1 MSRFREEMKVIPG
14 AAWAIA
20 GLLYLAGLLCSWLV
34 FFPRD
39 AKSDQWPLPALLIFG
54 VVIPLFLV
62 VYVLLVGYVNADARR
77 RGMRHIMWTL
87 LALFIPNAIGFIL
100 YFIMREPL
108 LRPCPGCGTMVSQG
122 FAFCSKCGGALAHSC
137 PQCRA
142 AVQPEWSHCTKCG
155 TGLRAA

>member
-1 MSRFREEMKVIPG
+1 MSRFREEMKVIPRT
-14 AAWAIA
+14 AWAIA
-20 GLLYLAGLLCSWLV
+20 IILYVGFVAFTQMV
-34 FFPRD
+34 
-39 AKSDQWPLPALLIFG
+39 WPHGWWTLFA
-54 VVIPLFLV
+54 VVMPLFLA

-77 RGMRHIMWTL
+77 RGMRHVMWTL
-87 LALFIPNAIGFIL
+87 LAIFIPNAIGFIL

-108 LRPCPGCGTMVSQG
+108 LRACPGCGTMVSQG

-155 TGLRAA
+155 AGLQAL